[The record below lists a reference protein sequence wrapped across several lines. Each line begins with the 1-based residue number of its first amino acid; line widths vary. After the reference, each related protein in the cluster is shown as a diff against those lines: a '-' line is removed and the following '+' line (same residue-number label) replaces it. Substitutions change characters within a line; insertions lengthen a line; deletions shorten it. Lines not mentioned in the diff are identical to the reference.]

1 MLAPKNVQRGAE
13 SKDEAFWGVEG
24 VSKFLLAVAIY
35 MGAAGAG
42 LELALWQDY
51 APLIWPPAGFGL
63 LFLLRGG
70 YRYLPAIAIGALGV
84 KLLEGEAFAG
94 TVFSM
99 LAYTLPPALACWVLR
114 RVLHFED
121 AMERLRDVAAF
132 ILVGV
137 LGTALLSSLINFA
150 WLSQVYPSAVS
161 SFAEFWPI
169 LWLSDALGILVITP
183 MLLVWFAQTRIN
195 WRNTQSFEVLI
206 WLVLLISLGA
216 MVFRNWAPT
225 DTLRYPLELA
235 MFPLM
240 AWAAVRFGQR
250 GASVGIFISALMAVW
265 ELRDVIGPDATRT
278 ITQPPGFLWVF
289 VGILATTGMFLAAVF
304 TEIRNRESRIRRDEE
319 RMRAF
324 IEAMPDLA
332 FVISGS
338 GHYLEVYAP
347 RRSDFFERAPRLKGR
362 HVSDLFEPET
372 AERFANTIHEVLA
385 AREVR
390 VVQYPMEFAGKLRWF
405 EGRVA
410 PMRPTEDEQDAVIW
424 VAYDVTD
431 SQLATEELR
440 YRDQVLQTLTR
451 AESNLLRVK
460 THSAGVRSTLEI
472 IGMGMGLDRIGIFSN
487 RSTGGSDKADQAC
500 LVFDWARDS
509 FFQGWTRETA
519 PGVFFSDL
527 PDWFDHLG
535 RGRTL
540 MLEANKIP
548 RVFEGFCGPSGVHN
562 VLVLPIFSNERFW
575 GFLAV
580 AQCGP
585 GLEWKRNAVTALAS
599 LAGSLGG
606 YLETKRIEDA
616 LVKARDEANFANQ
629 AKSEFLAMVSH
640 EIRTPMNAIIGFSD
654 LLAQTSL
661 SPDQQ
666 EYLRIVTRS
675 GRDLLELINNILD
688 FSKIESA
695 PLELEHTPF
704 RAETTIMEVLETAL
718 IKARE
723 KGIELDCEIDDPSDG
738 HYLGDPL
745 RFRQILMNLV
755 VNAVKFTNVGK
766 VTVRMRARPLNE
778 RISQIQICVEDT
790 GIGIA
795 EDKVGT
801 LFQAFRQVDSSTTRE
816 FGGTGLGLTIAL
828 RLAENMGGGIKVQS
842 ELGKG
847 STFTVDLL
855 LEKAAVGLS
864 GKSNAEGESVFD
876 HGFASRYPL
885 RILLAED
892 DALNTRLA
900 LEVLE
905 HLGYEA
911 VHVADG
917 LQALEAVR
925 KDPFDLIIMDVQM
938 QGVDGLEVTRRIR
951 SGDTGDVNRDV
962 YILALTALA
971 MTEDRERCLK
981 AGASEYL
988 SKPIALLALKRILK
1002 EAARLVRPLL
1012 D

>member
-1 MLAPKNVQRGAE
+1 MSERKNAPAGADLNTE
-13 SKDEAFWGVEG
+13 PFWSVDG
-24 VSKFLLAVAIY
+24 VSKFVAAVAIY
-35 MGAAGAG
+35 LGAAGAG
-42 LELALWQDY
+42 LELALWQDH
-51 APLIWPPAGFGL
+51 APLIWPPAGFAL

-70 YRYLPAIAIGALGV
+70 LRYLPAIALGAMAV
-84 KLLEGEAFAG
+84 KILEGEALMG
-94 TVFSM
+94 TALSV
-99 LAYTLPPALACWVLR
+99 LAYTLPPFLSYWVLR
-114 RVLHFED
+114 RVLDFD
-121 AMERLRDVAAF
+121 NALERLRDVASF
-132 ILVGV
+132 VLVGV

-150 WLSQVYPSAVS
+150 WLSRVHPQAIS
-161 SFAEFWPI
+161 SFGEFWPV

-183 MLLVWFAQTRIN
+183 MLLVWFARTRIN
-195 WRNTQSFEVLI
+195 WRNTQSLEVLV
-206 WLVLLISLGA
+206 WLALLIILGA

-250 GASVGIFISALMAVW
+250 GATVGVFISALMAVW
-265 ELRDVIGPDATRT
+265 ELRDVIGPDPTRT
-278 ITQPPGFLWVF
+278 ITQPPGYLWVF

-304 TEIRNRESRIRRDEE
+304 TEIRNREARIRRDEE
-319 RMRAF
+319 RMRGF

-347 RRSDFFERAPRLKGR
+347 RRSEFFERAPLLKGR
-362 HVSDLFEPET
+362 HVSDVFEPET
-372 AERFANTIHEVLA
+372 AERFTETIHDVLA
-385 AREVR
+385 AQEVR
-390 VVQYPMEFAGKLRWF
+390 VVQYPMEFSGKLHWF

-410 PMRPTEDEQDAVIW
+410 PMRPSEDEEEAVIW
-424 VAYDVTD
+424 VAYDVTE
-431 SQLATEELR
+431 SQLVTEELR
-440 YRDQVLQTLTR
+440 YRDRVLQTLTR

-460 THSAGVRSTLEI
+460 THSTGIRSTLEI
-472 IGMGMGLDRIGIFSN
+472 IGLGMGLDRLGIFAN
-487 RSTGGSDKADQAC
+487 RQSEGDPEPREAR
-500 LVFDWARDS
+500 LVFDWSRDPLY
-509 FFQGWTRETA
+509 QGWTRENA
-519 PGVFFSDL
+519 PLVVFEKL
-527 PDWFDHLG
+527 PEWLEHLS

-540 MLEANKIP
+540 SLEGARIP
-548 RVFEGFCGPSGVHN
+548 AFFGGFCGASPMHSL
-562 VLVLPIFSNERFW
+562 LVLPIFSNDCFW

-599 LAGSLGG
+599 LATSLGG

-629 AKSEFLAMVSH
+629 AKSEFLAMMSH

-661 SPDQQ
+661 SSDQE

-688 FSKIESA
+688 FSKLESA
-695 PLELEHTPF
+695 PLELEHTLF
-704 RAETTIMEVLETAL
+704 RLETTIMEVLETAL

-723 KGIELDCEIDDPSDG
+723 KGVQLDCEIDDPSDG
-738 HYLGDPL
+738 LYLGDPL
-745 RFRQILMNLV
+745 RCRQILMNLL
-755 VNAVKFTNVGK
+755 VNAVKFTHEGR
-766 VTVRMRARPLNE
+766 VTTRMRARSLNDRFS
-778 RISQIQICVEDT
+778 RIELVVEDT

-795 EDKVGT
+795 EDKLGT
-801 LFQAFRQVDSSTTRE
+801 LFQAFKQVDSSTTRE

-828 RLAENMGGGIKVQS
+828 RLAESMGGGIKVES

-847 STFTVDLL
+847 STFTVDLV
-855 LEKAAVGLS
+855 LEKASAGAISKHAVDGDSLL
-864 GKSNAEGESVFD
+864 NHE
-876 HGFASRYPL
+876 FAVRYPL

-911 VHVADG
+911 THVSDG
-917 LQALEAVR
+917 DQALEAVR
-925 KDPFDLIIMDVQM
+925 RASFDFIIMDVQM
-938 QGVDGLEVTRRIR
+938 QGADGLEVTRRIR
-951 SGDTGDVNRDV
+951 AGEAGEANREV

-971 MTEDRERCLK
+971 MAEDRDRCLE
-981 AGASEYL
+981 AGVSEYL
-988 SKPIALLALKRILK
+988 SKPIPLAALKRTLK
-1002 EAARLVRPLL
+1002 DAARSVRSSRA
-1012 D
+1012 